1 MVRRITT
8 FKSKNLLGENK
19 KEEKMRI
26 SKVISKAIIS
36 GRSRIQIRKIST
48 LSGATSAQLKKRKN
62 ILKDVGLSKQKAK
75 TVKEAGFI

>member
-8 FKSKNLLGENK
+8 FKSKNLLGETK

-36 GRSRIQIRKIST
+36 GRSRAQIRKIST
-48 LSGATSAQLKKRKN
+48 LSGATSSQLKKRKN
-62 ILKDVGLSKQKAK
+62 ILKDAGLSKQKAK
-75 TVKEAGFI
+75 TVKQAGFI